1 MTHSLN
7 LLDLRQ
13 RENGDEYRR
22 TLSLAR
28 EALQKDL
35 YETACRPQE
44 GPVVM
49 CVGHTHID
57 VAWLWT
63 LSVTRDKAVRSFSTV
78 LELMRRYP
86 EYTFMSSQPQL
97 YEYVKEDAPEVYE
110 EIQKRVA
117 EGRWEV
123 NGGMWLEA
131 DCNLASGESLVRQF
145 LLGKTVLPSG
155 IRQRQRYPVAAGC
168 IGYSAAL
175 PSDYAEKRRAVFYDH
190 QDQLERI

>member
-1 MTHSLN
+1 ML
-7 LLDLRQ
+7 
-13 RENGDEYRR
+13 
-22 TLSLAR
+22 
-28 EALQKDL
+28 
-35 YETACRPQE
+35 
-44 GPVVM
+44 

-145 LLGKTVLPSG
+145 LLGKQFF
-155 IRQRQRYPVAAGC
+155 RQEFGKDNDTLWLLCPRLCRKAAC
-168 IGYSAAL
+168 
-175 PSDYAEKRRAVFYDH
+175 
-190 QDQLERI
+190 RIL